1 MEAKKMIVQLKR
13 TDRATEVFQT
23 VNFCLSDAQDFH
35 ESLVSV
41 KILTDEGKKLCKKT
55 HFGRWVK
62 SLFVKGKF
70 IPLETPAEEK
80 EEPAEND
87 HTEVVCEAPK
97 E

>member
-1 MEAKKMIVQLKR
+1 MIVQLKR

-23 VNFCLSDAQDFH
+23 ANFCLTDKKDFH
-35 ESLVSV
+35 ENLISV
-41 KILTDEGKKLCKKT
+41 KILTDQGKKLCKKT

-62 SLFVKGKF
+62 SLFIKGKL
-70 IPLETPAEEK
+70 IPLETSADEPEN
-80 EEPAEND
+80 PAEND